1 MSYRTKKRLYTIT
14 AILLM
19 GLIFTI
25 QAGFIREKS
34 LPKNIILFIGDGM
47 GVAQITAGKTV
58 NGTLNLEQFKTVG
71 LLMTHSYDKY
81 ITDSAAA
88 GTALAT
94 GFKTYNGAI
103 AVSPKKESLKTVL
116 EYAEESGK
124 STGLVVTCS
133 ITHAT
138 PACFAS
144 HVDRRSKQNRIAE
157 EIVQTGVDVLF
168 GGGMG
173 YFLPDSLPCSKRED
187 EKNLMTEL
195 EKDHTVIRTP
205 AEFKKLG
212 TPHRAVGLFAIGH
225 LPPAENRE
233 ISLAEM
239 THKAIDILSKNENGF
254 FLMVEGSQIDWGGHD
269 NDSDYIIRE
278 MIDFDTAVGVGL
290 AFAKKRKDTLVLVTS
305 DHETGGY
312 ALENGSVEERSVTEA
327 DFTTTSHTAAMIP
340 LFAYGPRCDLFG
352 GIHDNTFV
360 GKMMIELLNK

>member
-1 MSYRTKKRLYTIT
+1 MSHRTKKLFC
-14 AILLM
+14 AIAAVLF
-19 GLIFTI
+19 I
-25 QAGFIREKS
+25 GFILTVQAFFINERD
-34 LPKNIILFIGDGM
+34 LPDNIILFIGDGM
-47 GVAQITAGKTV
+47 GVAHVTAGKTV
-58 NGTLNLEQFKTVG
+58 NGTLNLEQFKTMG
-71 LLMTHSYDKY
+71 LLTTHSYDEY

-88 GTALAT
+88 ATALAT

-103 AVSPKKESLKTVL
+103 AVSPQKKSLKTVL
-116 EYAEESGK
+116 EYAEEQGK
-124 STGLVVTCS
+124 STGLVATSS

-138 PACFAS
+138 PACFAA
-144 HVDRRSKQNRIAE
+144 HVDQRSKQDVIAE
-157 EIVQTGVDVLF
+157 HLIQSGVDVLF

-173 YFLPDSLPCSKRED
+173 YFLPASHTNSKRVD
-187 EKNLMTEL
+187 EKNLMTQL
-195 EKDHTVIRTP
+195 EQDYTVIRTP

-212 TPHRAVGLFAIGH
+212 TLPRAVGLFAIDE
-225 LPPAENRE
+225 LPPVENQE

-239 THKAIDILSKNENGF
+239 TQKAIDILSKNENGF

-290 AFAKKRKDTLVLVTS
+290 AFAKKRKDTLVLATA

-327 DFTTTSHTAAMIP
+327 DFTTTSHTAEMIP
-340 LFAYGPRCDLFG
+340 LFALGPRSNVFG

-360 GKMMIELLNK
+360 GKMMIELLKK